1 MTTKPE
7 KKKFSKRQIKFYEAH
22 ESKTKQIA
30 DDLPDAL
37 LNLMENHE
45 FTEHQKTQYSAN
57 YAKILEE
64 NGKGPLSINERN
76 NLVKYNLKMLK
87 RLREEMSE
95 IQGVYNMISDSI
107 KFRERMAL
115 NLDVER
121 STLMDLL
128 GYGGRHLP
136 LWIGKVG
143 EMPPARAGRILDNSM
158 PDIGELVGAYAK
170 GMWILAEVKAIPSE
184 KRLIIRDVDD
194 DKKIYC
200 EVIRD
205 HILLL
210 PLYRVDP
217 KRSPFAIFEKHSV
230 VLALYPQTTCFY
242 KGIVESPPFS
252 SDDPYL
258 ITFEDEDYEGGYAPA
273 VHVPQRYVLMYRD
286 HPASSS
292 EINVE
297 ASDSSATEE
306 DTPEPEQPLL
316 PIRRRFKVRDSDELT
331 DDEGER
337 HESCSSSHRRSS
349 EDTIDKEQ
357 SAGPSFRR
365 GSTSRSNN
373 AADDQYS
380 EPSYEFPF
388 SSPGAEDESF
398 DIGDNDED
406 FVPH

>member
-64 NGKGPLSINERN
+64 NGKGPLSIIERN
-76 NLVKYNLKMLK
+76 NLIKYNLKMLK
-87 RLREEMSE
+87 RLRDEMSE

-170 GMWILAEVKAIPSE
+170 GMWILAEVK
-184 KRLIIRDVDD
+184 
-194 DKKIYC
+194 
-200 EVIRD
+200 
-205 HILLL
+205 
-210 PLYRVDP
+210 
-217 KRSPFAIFEKHSV
+217 
-230 VLALYPQTTCFY
+230 TTCFY

-286 HPASSS
+286 HPATSS

-349 EDTIDKEQ
+349 EDTIEKEQ

>member
-1 MTTKPE
+1 MSVKPE
-7 KKKFSKRQIKFYEAH
+7 KKKFSKRQIRFYEAH
-22 ESKTKQIA
+22 EAKTKQIA
-30 DDLPDAL
+30 EDLPDAL

-64 NGKGPLSINERN
+64 SGKGPLSVNDRN
-76 NLVKYNLKMLK
+76 NLIKYNLKMLK

-95 IQGVYNMISDSI
+95 IQGVYNTISDSI
-107 KFRERMAL
+107 KYREKMAL

-170 GMWILAEVKAIPSE
+170 GMWILAEVKAISSD
-184 KRLIIRDVDD
+184 KKLIIRDVDD
-194 DKKIYC
+194 DKEKIYC

-273 VHVPQRYVLMYRD
+273 VHVPQRYVLMYRNN
-286 HPASSS
+286 PTTSL
-292 EINVE
+292 EVNVE
-297 ASDSSATEE
+297 ASESSATEE
-306 DTPEPEQPLL
+306 DTPEPEHQLL

-331 DDEGER
+331 DEEAER
-337 HESCSSSHRRSS
+337 HESVS
-349 EDTIDKEQ
+349 EHQTSEESVEKEL
-357 SAGPSFRR
+357 SAGPASRR
-365 GSTSRSNN
+365 KSASRSN
-373 AADDQYS
+373 ADEQDS